1 MEGERNEKKNEM
13 KNRKEHF
20 KFSFEKLKHKVSQK
34 IEKMSDIDPDKFAY
48 TCQLAGIDYG
58 GKKRYSK
65 EDLEQELTNYT
76 YKRLNALRDEME
88 ARQQELIGQI
98 EDLGSK
104 LTAIATSLDVI
115 NRAEERKLQKDIEKI
130 KNSSAVGDELMEELK
145 KDKIIGEIMN
155 KGED

>member
-20 KFSFEKLKHKVSQK
+20 KFSFEKFKRKVNQK
-34 IEKMSDIDPDKFAY
+34 IEQMSDIDPKKFAY
-48 TCQLAGIDYG
+48 TCSLAGIDYG
-58 GKKRYSK
+58 GKKGYSK

-98 EDLGSK
+98 EDLGNK

-130 KNSSAVGDELMEELK
+130 KNSSAVSDELMEELK